1 MILYLVISYAEYWV
15 KRLASEVVT
24 ELAQNVAA
32 GKVNLADMK
41 NIFKPETDATG
52 ERQRSDVNITIEDT
66 SKSQGKIQK
75 DSARVIIPWLAVL
88 SVVAYV
94 MYTGG
99 RRHNEAV
106 GILMAVVT
114 FALAGS
120 IMLARYLLYK
130 LTPQPANPNRWRKI
144 WTRLTY
150 ITTGPIMLG
159 LTVIALAHVVKFF
172 GLMSN

>member
-1 MILYLVISYAEYWV
+1 MVA
-15 KRLASEVVT
+15 KP
-24 ELAQNVAA
+24 AQTAA
-32 GKVNLADMK
+32 TGKVNLADMK

-52 ERQRSDVNITIEDT
+52 ERQHSDVNVTSEDT
-66 SKSQGKIQK
+66 SISQGKIQK
-75 DSARVIIPWLAVL
+75 DSARVIIPWLAAL

-120 IMLARYLLYK
+120 IMLARYLLFK
-130 LTPQPANPNRWRKI
+130 LTPQPANPTLWRKI

-150 ITTGPIMLG
+150 ITAGPIMLW
-159 LTVIALAHVVKFF
+159 LTVIALAYVAKIL
-172 GLMSN
+172 GLVSN